1 MICTFVLFFL
11 LCLFGVFDV
20 ESHEVSVMVG
30 DSVTLDYNA
39 SEMELKNEIEWRFNN
54 IRIAYVIMGKTI
66 FDDNARF
73 KDRLKLDR
81 NGSLTIKDTRL
92 TDTGGYKLSTINS
105 NKESIKIFSITV
117 YAPLSIPVVTS
128 DISQCSLGSKC
139 SLLCS
144 VVNVSHVT
152 LSWYKGNG
160 LLFSIN
166 MPDLRNS
173 LSLPLEVEYQDKN
186 TYSCVLS
193 NPISNQT
200 KHVCITD
207 LCRLCSVPSSDEVHH
222 GGGTEVV
229 IRLVVTALV
238 GLAAVAA
245 FIVLVYDIRSRRVE
259 QETHQ

>member
-1 MICTFVLFFL
+1 MTCTFVFFFL
-11 LCLFGVFDV
+11 LCLVGVFDV
-20 ESHEVSVMVG
+20 ESHEVSVMIG

-39 SEMELKNEIEWRFNN
+39 SEMERKNEIEWRFDD
-54 IRIAYVIMGKTI
+54 IRIANVLMGNPTY
-66 FDDNARF
+66 DNNARF
-73 KDRLKLDR
+73 KDRLKMDR
-81 NGSLTIKDTRL
+81 NGSLTIKDTII
-92 TDTGGYKLSTINS
+92 TDTGVYKLTTIIS
-105 NKESIKIFSITV
+105 NKESINIFRVTV
-117 YAPLSIPVVTS
+117 YAPLTIPVVTS

-144 VVNVSHVT
+144 VVNVRHVT
-152 LSWYKGNG
+152 LSWYKGNS
-160 LLFSIN
+160 LLSNISVSELSI
-166 MPDLRNS
+166 S

-186 TYSCVLS
+186 TYSCVIN

-207 LCRLCSVPSSDEVHH
+207 LCRLCSVASSDEVRY
-222 GGGTEVV
+222 GGGTEAV